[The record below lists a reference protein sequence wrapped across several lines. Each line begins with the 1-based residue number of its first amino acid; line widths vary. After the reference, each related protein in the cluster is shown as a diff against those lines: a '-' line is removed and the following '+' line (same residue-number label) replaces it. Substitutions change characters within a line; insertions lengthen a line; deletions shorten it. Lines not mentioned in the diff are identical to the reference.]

1 MASGAITDSQIT
13 ASSTYGHGFATK
25 YARLNAL
32 ATWCSSQ
39 IDANQY
45 IQVCE
50 FTLYLSNV
58 FVTFHKI
65 CFWSILNEWITEWF
79 LSVWFWLLVYEHLV
93 SIQDSKKYS
102 SLIKNAAINWL
113 LHHIHDLKG
122 YWWAFTLIGL
132 GLV

>member
-1 MASGAITDSQIT
+1 MNKYITRSNPHYKMYDFEKW
-13 ASSTYGHGFATK
+13 YK
-25 YARLNAL
+25 VLNSRMNSKKIIIQDCVNL
-32 ATWCSSQ
+32 VLECSNKSYPV
-39 IDANQY
+39 I
-45 IQVCE
+45 
-50 FTLYLSNV
+50 
-58 FVTFHKI
+58 
-65 CFWSILNEWITEWF
+65 
-79 LSVWFWLLVYEHLV
+79 WFWLLVYEHLV